1 MQLLFMILFRNKNQF
16 NSGTTTTTTTTI
28 TIEEKLCICEKFDQK
43 ND

>member
-1 MQLLFMILFRNKNQF
+1 MQLLFMIFFRNKNQF
-16 NSGTTTTTTTTI
+16 NSGTTTTTRTI